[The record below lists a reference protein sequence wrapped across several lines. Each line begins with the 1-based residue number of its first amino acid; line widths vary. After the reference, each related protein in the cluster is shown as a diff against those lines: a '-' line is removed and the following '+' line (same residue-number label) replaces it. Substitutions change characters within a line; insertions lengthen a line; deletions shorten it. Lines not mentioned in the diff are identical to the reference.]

1 MSTGFPE
8 SDAAAAFAR
17 QRRRQ
22 AMTRLASRVRRRD
35 DVTFMLP
42 FEEVVAALGRTGER
56 HLGLQSI
63 TLDSVVGTVDAGT
76 LSPEQPSRSDQTR
89 NYRSHTANSTMAN
102 KDAPARA
109 TTPHRT
115 RESRRGSPS
124 HGRVKSSCPTCG
136 RGNARG
142 GPGHGSRA
150 HSR

>member
-22 AMTRLASRVRRRD
+22 ALTKLASRVRRRD

-63 TLDSVVGTVDAGT
+63 TLDSVVGTVDRRHA
-76 LSPEQPSRSDQTR
+76 EFDRR
-89 NYRSHTANSTMAN
+89 FR
-102 KDAPARA
+102 PASARPRRRWEGIA
-109 TTPHRT
+109 AAR
-115 RESRRGSPS
+115 RRGRPMPQ
-124 HGRVKSSCPTCG
+124 R
-136 RGNARG
+136 
-142 GPGHGSRA
+142 
-150 HSR
+150 